1 MDDMNL
7 SGLLNSL
14 SPEDIRSLQGIAQS
28 LFGGQ
33 GQNDQQAGPPDPQ
46 NVPAPAEGKSGVGD
60 ALGAL
65 SGLDPAM
72 MKKLSSIMG
81 AMNGTRDDSRCA
93 FIAALKPL
101 LSPER
106 RHKADEALRI
116 MRLLEMLPILRDQ
129 EVL

>member
-7 SGLLNSL
+7 GNLISSL
-14 SPEDIRSLQGIAQS
+14 SPADISSLQGMAQS

-33 GQNDQQAGPPDPQ
+33 GQGTPQEGEPPQ
-46 NVPAPAEGKSGVGD
+46 NMPVPAAEKSGGD
-60 ALGAL
+60 VLGAL

-72 MKKLSSIMG
+72 LQKMSAIMG
-81 AMNGTRDDSRCA
+81 AMDGAGNDSRSA

-106 RHKADEALRI
+106 RHKADEALRM

-129 EVL
+129 GVF

>member
-33 GQNDQQAGPPDPQ
+33 GQNDQQAGPPGPQ
-46 NVPAPAEGKSGVGD
+46 NVPAPAEGKSGGGD

-72 MKKLSSIMG
+72 MKKLS
-81 AMNGTRDDSRCA
+81 RDDSSCA

>member
-1 MDDMNL
+1 MDDKNL
-7 SGLLNSL
+7 SNLINSL
-14 SPEDIRSLQGIAQS
+14 SPDDIQSLQSVAQS

-33 GQNDQQAGPPDPQ
+33 NQGGQQAGPTQQ
-46 NVPAPAEGKSGVGD
+46 NTPLPTAGQNGAAE

-65 SGLDPAM
+65 SGIDPA
-72 MKKLSSIMG
+72 MKKLSAIMG
-81 AMNGTRDDSRCA
+81 AMNGGGNDSRTA

-106 RHKADEALRI
+106 RHKADEALRM

-129 EVL
+129 GVL

>member
-7 SGLLNSL
+7 NQLISSL
-14 SPEDIRSLQGIAQS
+14 SQEDIRSLQGMAQS

-33 GQNDQQAGPPDPQ
+33 GRDEPQAGPVPQ
-46 NVPAPAEGKSGVGD
+46 NMLAPAPGNNGGGD
-60 ALGAL
+60 VLNAL

-72 MKKLSSIMG
+72 LQKMSAIMG
-81 AMNGTRDDSRCA
+81 AMNGKGNDSRSA
-93 FIAALKPL
+93 FITALKPL

-106 RHKADEALRI
+106 RHRADEALRM

-129 EVL
+129 GVF

>member
-1 MDDMNL
+1 MDDKNL
-7 SGLLNSL
+7 SNLINSL
-14 SPEDIRSLQGIAQS
+14 SPDDIQSLQSVAP

-33 GQNDQQAGPPDPQ
+33 NQGGQQAGPTQQ
-46 NVPAPAEGKSGVGD
+46 NTPLPTAGQNGAAE

-65 SGLDPAM
+65 SGIDPAM
-72 MKKLSSIMG
+72 MKKLSAIMG
-81 AMNGTRDDSRCA
+81 AMNGGGDDSRTA

-106 RHKADEALRI
+106 RHKADEALRM

-129 EVL
+129 GVL